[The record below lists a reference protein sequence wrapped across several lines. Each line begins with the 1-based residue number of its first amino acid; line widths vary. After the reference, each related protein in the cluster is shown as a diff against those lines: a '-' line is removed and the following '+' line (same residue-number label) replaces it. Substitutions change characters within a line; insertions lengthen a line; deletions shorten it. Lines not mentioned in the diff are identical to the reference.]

1 MYLMALNCI
10 YLFKVTVAVSA
21 AWSCTQLLESVQ
33 EFSSVDFV
41 VELL

>member
-1 MYLMALNCI
+1 MALNCI
-10 YLFKVTVAVSA
+10 DLFKVTVEISA
-21 AWSCTQLLESVQ
+21 AWGCMQLLESVQ